1 MGTFDGPGISAGSTF
16 DPSSFRMGENAGMV
30 INLNVAGNVTSENDL
45 VDTFRQ
51 KLLLEQQSGKPL
63 LFVGGL

>member
-1 MGTFDGPGISAGSTF
+1 MSHEAILHVPIRQILTI
-16 DPSSFRMGENAGMV
+16 V
-30 INLNVAGNVTSENDL
+30 NVTSENDL

-51 KLLLEQQSGKPL
+51 KLLLEQQSGKPI